1 MEYMPWFAWIAIAG
15 IIAFAVTQVAVQ
27 MGGRRS
33 ASNNDQLIRTM
44 QATQETNREL
54 LARVEQIDGR
64 LANLE
69 TPGSTDAALQDR
81 ATELKRRG
89 E

>member
-15 IIAFAVTQVAVQ
+15 IIAFAITQVAVQ

-33 ASNNDQLIRTM
+33 ASNNDQLVRTM
-44 QATQETNREL
+44 QATQETNRAL

-69 TPGSTDAALQDR
+69 TLGSTDAALQDR
-81 ATELKRRG
+81 ATSQENKS
-89 E
+89 